1 MRRRIRQRP
10 SLHEGDCAQG
20 RAGADLG
27 NLSGHGGLRFPP
39 PESTELS
46 KPSADGIQPNIVTA
60 SHAKNAAFATTSA
73 TPSSLWCRRVATAA
87 PRYTPTGN
95 NPQTKKRGV
104 NARYAEIGPTRT
116 AATTSGLGLLRAS
129 PNQASRTLSATAGQP
144 SKSGQESTKSNTR
157 RAPVQGQQLAAQ
169 HRGRCLRT
177 NRTPQPTR
185 RQGSSAHRRATAT
198 GRRGGD
204 PPRPAPLSP
213 AIDEPFEHDSPAGQ
227 RWSSAPERATARRR
241 RRWTVPR
248 RAGPVEVLE
257 LTHGVG
263 VVRRTGEL
271 GFHACRDGRDLALG
285 GRARRG
291 RPNRRLAR
299 GNPPVARPPRQRS
312 NRTATAADT
321 PRVQR
326 RARQRARQ
334 RHRGPTVRNNRGL
347 WSPTKPPGPDGGRRA
362 VRPSEGLGV
371 TGRCHDLSPCRR
383 MPAGV
388 KTAGIHRT

>member
-27 NLSGHGGLRFPP
+27 NLSWHGGLRFRP

-95 NPQTKKRGV
+95 NPQTEKRGV

-157 RAPVQGQQLAAQ
+157 RAPVQRQQLAANIVGDVCEPTVRRNQ
-169 HRGRCLRT
+169 RGVKGPVRIGEPLRPGVVVVT
-177 NRTPQPTR
+177 LPDLPPCRLRSTSRSSTTAPR
-185 RQGSSAHRRATAT
+185 GSL
-198 GRRGGD
+198 GV
-204 PPRPAPLSP
+204 PPPN
-213 AIDEPFEHDSPAGQ
+213 
-227 RWSSAPERATARRR
+227 ARRR
-241 RRWTVPR
+241 DVVA
-248 RAGPVEVLE
+248 AGP
-257 LTHGVG
+257 
-263 VVRRTGEL
+263 
-271 GFHACRDGRDLALG
+271 FH
-285 GRARRG
+285 
-291 RPNRRLAR
+291 
-299 GNPPVARPPRQRS
+299 VARVRS
-312 NRTATAADT
+312 RFS
-321 PRVQR
+321 R
-326 RARQRARQ
+326 
-334 RHRGPTVRNNRGL
+334 
-347 WSPTKPPGPDGGRRA
+347 
-362 VRPSEGLGV
+362 
-371 TGRCHDLSPCRR
+371 
-383 MPAGV
+383 
-388 KTAGIHRT
+388 